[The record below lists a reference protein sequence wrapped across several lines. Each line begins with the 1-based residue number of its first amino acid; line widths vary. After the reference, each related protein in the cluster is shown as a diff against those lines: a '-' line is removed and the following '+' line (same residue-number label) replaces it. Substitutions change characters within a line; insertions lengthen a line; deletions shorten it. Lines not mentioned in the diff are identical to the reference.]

1 MAASKIVAITIF
13 ALNTYMKIGLS
24 QSIITHDGA
33 VYDAIE
39 HGWYRTIPNHCLFF
53 VPNTMNQDFDIMAN
67 DLDSLIIT
75 GGAENALRRSVE
87 LELVSKMIARG
98 KPVVGISRGAFL
110 IAELIGGS
118 IEPISNHNEVDHPI
132 FYHREV
138 REVNSN
144 HDYCIKSLPDNTNVI
159 CLDYLGNPEAF
170 INGNASGIVWNPEQ
184 MTTPWIPPE
193 IAYMLRI

>member
-1 MAASKIVAITIF
+1 MAANKIVAIIIF

-24 QSIITHDGA
+24 QSIITHNEV
-33 VYDAIE
+33 VYDASD
-39 HGWYRTIPNHCLFF
+39 HGWYRIIPNHTLFF
-53 VPNTMNQDFDIMAN
+53 VPNAMNQEFDIVAN

-75 GGAENALRRSVE
+75 GGSEHELRRAVE
-87 LELVSKMIARG
+87 LALASKMIERG
-98 KPVVGISRGAFL
+98 KPVLGISRGAFL

-118 IEPISNHNEVDHPI
+118 IEPISNHNGVDHPI

-138 REVNSN
+138 REVNSK
-144 HDYCIKSLPDNTNVI
+144 HDYCIKTLPDNTNVV

-170 INGNASGIVWNPEQ
+170 INGTISGIVWNPEQ
-184 MTTPWIPPE
+184 MKEPWIPPE

>member
-1 MAASKIVAITIF
+1 MR
-13 ALNTYMKIGLS
+13 IGLS
-24 QSIITHDGA
+24 KSVIIHDSV

-39 HGWYRTIPNHCLFF
+39 QGWYLTIPGHSLFC
-53 VPNTMNQDFDIMAN
+53 VPNTINQDFELMAN

-75 GGAENALRRSVE
+75 GGAENSVRRSVE
-87 LELVSKMIARG
+87 LELATKMIARG
-98 KPVVGISRGAFL
+98 KPVVGIARGAFL
-110 IAELIGGS
+110 TAEMIGGT
-118 IEPISNHNEVDHPI
+118 IEPIANHNGVDHPI

-144 HDYCIKSLPDNTNVI
+144 HDYCIKSLPESANVV

-170 INGNASGIVWNPEQ
+170 INGNIAGVVWNPER
-184 MTTPWIPPE
+184 MKEPWIPPE